1 MRLTF
6 QYERVP
12 DDWDITSW
20 LEFRLSLSVKIKY
33 TLNQHFKYCFQRLQ
47 FYYPALHKPLSN

>member
-6 QYERVP
+6 QYERVL

-20 LEFRLSLSVKIKY
+20 LEFRLSLSAKIKY
-33 TLNQHFKYCFQRLQ
+33 TLNQHFKYYFQRLQ
-47 FYYPALHKPLSN
+47 FYYPGLRPRLSN